1 MTAQPASSSDSHIT
15 PADLWEECPGCH
27 QLIYSKELERNAWV
41 CAHCNHH
48 FPLSVW
54 QRLEL
59 TADEGSFQEWDIELP
74 ISDPLK
80 FPEYQSKLERD
91 RAKTGMSEAVVT
103 GRAEINGLPVAIG
116 VMDLKF
122 LGGSMGWGVGE
133 KITRLMERAVEERL
147 PVVVFCATGGARM
160 QESLVSLMQMAK
172 TSGAAGRL
180 SKAGLPYVSVLTH
193 PTYGGVTAS
202 YAFLGDVIIAEP
214 GAAMGFAGPRVIEV
228 TNIKMPPGVQTAE
241 FQYEHGMLDMLVP
254 RPRMKETLGQI
265 IRWASGPDEPPAADA
280 EAGPETVEPPRAIPL
295 RPAGAE
301 VALSAWEKVQL
312 ARNQDRPLA
321 LDYIDAFIDG
331 FVELHGDRRYADD
344 GAIVAGLGHFEGRP
358 VAVIAQQKGRTS
370 AERLAR
376 NFGSAKAEGYRKA
389 LRVMELAARLGRP
402 ILTFIDTKGAD
413 CLEEAE
419 ARGVS
424 EAIAVCQRDMFSLPV
439 PVVCSVIGE
448 GGSGS
453 AIAIGVGDAVL
464 MQENAYYSV
473 IAPESCAVILWR
485 SPERKEEA
493 ASALKLTAQDAFELG
508 VATAVVPEPP
518 GGAHLDPAQA
528 ARLLKSSISEALAE
542 LRKLPAEELM
552 DRRYQRFRR
561 IGDPLQS
568 RPDTTGDGGSA
579 V

>member
-1 MTAQPASSSDSHIT
+1 
-15 PADLWEECPGCH
+15 
-27 QLIYSKELERNAWV
+27 
-41 CAHCNHH
+41 
-48 FPLSVW
+48 
-54 QRLEL
+54 
-59 TADEGSFQEWDIELP
+59 
-74 ISDPLK
+74 
-80 FPEYQSKLERD
+80 
-91 RAKTGMSEAVVT
+91 
-103 GRAEINGLPVAIG
+103 
-116 VMDLKF
+116 
-122 LGGSMGWGVGE
+122 
-133 KITRLMERAVEERL
+133 
-147 PVVVFCATGGARM
+147 
-160 QESLVSLMQMAK
+160 
-172 TSGAAGRL
+172 
-180 SKAGLPYVSVLTH
+180 
-193 PTYGGVTAS
+193 
-202 YAFLGDVIIAEP
+202 
-214 GAAMGFAGPRVIEV
+214 
-228 TNIKMPPGVQTAE
+228 
-241 FQYEHGMLDMLVP
+241 
-254 RPRMKETLGQI
+254 
-265 IRWASGPDEPPAADA
+265 
-280 EAGPETVEPPRAIPL
+280 
-295 RPAGAE
+295 
-301 VALSAWEKVQL
+301 
-312 ARNQDRPLA
+312 
-321 LDYIDAFIDG
+321 
-331 FVELHGDRRYADD
+331 
-344 GAIVAGLGHFEGRP
+344 VAGLGHFEGRP

-448 GGSGS
+448 GGSGG